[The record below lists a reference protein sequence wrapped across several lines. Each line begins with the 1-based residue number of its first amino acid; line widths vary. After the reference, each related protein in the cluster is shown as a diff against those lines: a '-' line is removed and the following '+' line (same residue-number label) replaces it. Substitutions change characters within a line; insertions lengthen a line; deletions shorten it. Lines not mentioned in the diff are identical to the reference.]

1 MQDLKV
7 TLVQIDQVW
16 EDKGANLQ
24 KYAEIF
30 SQLEQTDLIVLPEMF
45 QTGFSMRVNELAEEW
60 NNSTGLI
67 FLKHWSEKLN
77 AAIYTSLI
85 IEDRGNYYNRGVFVF
100 PSGKLI
106 CYDKRKS
113 FALGGEDL
121 YFKAGL
127 EEIIVEYQNWKINL
141 QICFDLRFPELVRNR
156 LTKNFE
162 AAYDILIYVANWP
175 EKRSNHWNALLRARA
190 IENQCYTIGVNR
202 VGIDGNSLTY
212 SGDSQVF
219 DMSGN
224 QLGNLTNVEGCKN
237 FVLNFSELA
246 SFRKQLPFLQTEN
259 SIKL

>member
-85 IEDRGNYYNRGVFVF
+85 IQDRGNYYNRGVFVF

-106 CYDKRKS
+106 YYDKRKS

-121 YFKAGL
+121 YFKAGH

-156 LTKNFE
+156 LSRNNDAK
-162 AAYDILIYVANWP
+162 YDVLIYVANWP
-175 EKRSNHWNALLRARA
+175 ERRSNHWNALLKARA

-202 VGIDGNSLTY
+202 IGNDGNSLMY
-212 SGDSQVF
+212 IGESQVI
-219 DMSGN
+219 DMSGV
-224 QLGNLTNVEGCKN
+224 LRDNLLNVEGHKS
-237 FVLNFSELA
+237 FVLNYSELE
-246 SFRKQLPFLQTEN
+246 SFRKQLPFLIHEPV
-259 SIKL
+259 